1 MAFDQAAISAL
12 YAEIVSAAKQ
22 LADFEVVV
30 QHEPKAAPVS
40 LPALAVWFAGFG
52 PARGLSGL
60 AATSAR
66 VEFKAR
72 AYLNAMSKPEGST
85 DPKLILLISQLIGAF
100 SGGFTLGG
108 DVMAIDLLG
117 GWGPPL
123 EATAGYITHDSKE
136 FRVAELTI
144 PVVIDDIWTQEA

>member
-72 AYLNAMSKPEGST
+72 AYLNAMSKPEDSL
-85 DPKLILLISQLIGAF
+85 DPKLVLLISQLIGAF

-108 DVMAIDLLG
+108 DVMAVDLLG

-144 PVVIDDIWTQEA
+144 PVLITDIWTQEA

>member
-1 MAFDQAAISAL
+1 MAFNQAAVSSL
-12 YAEIVSAAKQ
+12 YSEVVSAAKD
-22 LADFEVVV
+22 LGSFEIVI
-30 QHEPKAAPVS
+30 QHEPKSAPVS

-72 AYLNAMSKPEGST
+72 AYLNAMSKPEGDT
-85 DPKLILLISQLIGAF
+85 DPRLILLASQLIGAF

-108 DVMAIDLLG
+108 DVMAVDLLG
-117 GWGPPL
+117 AWGAPL
-123 EATAGYITHDSKE
+123 EVTAGYVSHDGHE

-144 PVVIDDIWTQEA
+144 PVVIDDIWTQGA